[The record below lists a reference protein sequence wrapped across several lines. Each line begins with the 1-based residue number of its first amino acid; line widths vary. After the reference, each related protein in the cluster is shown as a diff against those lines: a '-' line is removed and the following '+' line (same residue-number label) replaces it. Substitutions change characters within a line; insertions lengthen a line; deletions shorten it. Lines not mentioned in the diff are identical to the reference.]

1 MGGAGLIGSLPHLT
15 TPFSVEGGVG
25 GPIAIFTPLLC
36 AYNFQ
41 WQRLPLPCSSY
52 FAAAKSYVSFWVS
65 GCGWVCVGVLLVS
78 LG

>member
-25 GPIAIFTPLLC
+25 GPIAIFTPPTL
-36 AYNFQ
+36 
-41 WQRLPLPCSSY
+41 RLQLPMATPP